1 MGLGAHAPC
10 LLRMLISV
18 IKIWHFG
25 WHFIDMILLAEVPM
39 CSFNLLEKDGN
50 SNSSKLMKN
59 ATN

>member
-1 MGLGAHAPC
+1 MGLGAHAPI
-10 LLRMLISV
+10 LPASDVNLSN
-18 IKIWHFG
+18 KDWFG

-50 SNSSKLMKN
+50 SNSSKLMKT